1 MKQKIFKIIGAL
13 VIVLITLILGAITY
27 ILEFTETSINLSR
40 PLQSLSGFTN
50 PIRNIVGAYGFVS
63 FILVLLIAV
72 LFARWLEFKDNKE
85 IEKYNEKHS
94 AEK

>member
-13 VIVLITLILGAITY
+13 AIVLITLILGGITY

-50 PIRNIVGAYGFVS
+50 PIHNIVGAYGFVS
-63 FILVLLIAV
+63 FILVLLIAI

>member
-1 MKQKIFKIIGAL
+1 MKQKVFKIIGAL
-13 VIVLITLILGAITY
+13 VILLITLILGAVTY
-27 ILEFTETSINLSR
+27 VLEFTETSINLSK

-50 PIRNIVGAYGFVS
+50 PIRNIIGTYGFVS
-63 FILVLLIAV
+63 FILVFIIAI

-85 IEKYNEKHS
+85 IEKYNEKHG